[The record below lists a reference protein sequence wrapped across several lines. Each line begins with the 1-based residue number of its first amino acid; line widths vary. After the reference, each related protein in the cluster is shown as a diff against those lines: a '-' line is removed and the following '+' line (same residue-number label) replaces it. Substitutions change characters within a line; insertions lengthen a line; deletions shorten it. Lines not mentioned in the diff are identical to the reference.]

1 MAENRR
7 IRLRNEENNKM
18 NKWLGV
24 LDISKV
30 TSNPIFKASLVP
42 LLLLVLSLFYVFL
55 VLQSSVVLEQQ
66 GKIEDYIKENS
77 EQQIQ
82 INALQEGLQ
91 IC

>member
-1 MAENRR
+1 MAENPR
-7 IRLRNEENNKM
+7 IRLRKEKTNEM

-30 TSNPIFKASLVP
+30 TSNPIFIASLVP
-42 LLLLVLSLFYVFL
+42 LLLLVLYLFYVL
-55 VLQSSVVLEQQ
+55 PVLQSSVVLEQ
-66 GKIEDYIKENS
+66 GEVEEYIKVNS